1 MTTEQLEKE
10 FEDHKKENDKVHQR
24 IIDRIVNLEKD
35 SLLQA
40 ERYRVIL
47 DNLTNIT
54 KKVESIEEKPG
65 KKWESMTDKAL
76 WLIVGAI
83 ISFVL
88 VHIGLS

>member
-10 FEDHKKENDKVHQR
+10 FGDYKKENDRFHQR
-24 IIDRIVNLEKD
+24 VIERIVNLEKD

-47 DNLTNIT
+47 DNLTTIT

-65 KKWESMTDKAL
+65 KKWESMTDKVI
-76 WLIVGAI
+76 WLIVGAAI
-83 ISFVL
+83 TFIL
-88 VHIGLS
+88 VHIGIG